1 MTISNVYLT
10 TDLTKIFYA
19 SVENK
24 IISLPIKFIPFLLQ
38 AGRIITPSEDSPLQC
53 VFNTYIL

>member
-19 SVENK
+19 SIKNK
-24 IISLPIKFIPFLLQ
+24 IIFPTNKIYSFL
-38 AGRIITPSEDSPLQC
+38 ITSG
-53 VFNTYIL
+53 TYYHS